1 MPTGTHQP
9 RHFTVV
15 GAGIVGVCCAC
26 ALLRDG
32 HRVTLIDRDEPG
44 RGCSYGNGGIIQV
57 GASVPVATPGVLRQ
71 VPRMLLDPNGPLVIR
86 WPCLPRLA
94 PYLLRYIAAARPDRV
109 ERISVAIAALLDVAL
124 DAFREMLGAAGA
136 LDAIAHTGELYV
148 YQTELA
154 YRAARAAHDMR
165 RRRGVR
171 VEELSAD
178 EVRRLVPAIAPSVRR
193 GVFLPDCMTAADPFH
208 LTTRLVEAFRR
219 DGGVVLRET
228 LRDIELA
235 SDRRMTLLTDAGRH
249 DVDRVVLATG
259 AWSRR
264 WAAKLGARIP
274 MDTERGYHVM
284 LSDPGI
290 DLRIPV
296 LSGDHRFGVTPMAEG
311 IRVAGTAELA
321 GLDAQ
326 PNYRRAE
333 MLVPMAEALLPGLRT
348 DTHDNWMGH
357 RPSTPD
363 SLPVIGRSPRVPEAF
378 FAFGHGHLGLT
389 LGPITGKLVADLAAG
404 RPSTVDMAPYAA
416 ERFRSG
422 VRSLP

>member
-1 MPTGTHQP
+1 MGASGHGR

-15 GAGIVGVCCAC
+15 GAGIVGVCCAFS
-26 ALLRDG
+26 LLRDG

-57 GASVPVATPGVLRQ
+57 GASVPVATPGVLLQ

-86 WPCLPRLA
+86 WSCLPRLT
-94 PYLLRYIAAARPDRV
+94 PYLLRFIAAARPERV
-109 ERISVAIAALLDVAL
+109 ERISVAIAALLDRAI
-124 DAFREMLGAAGA
+124 DAVREMLGAAGA

-148 YQTELA
+148 YQSETA
-154 YRAARAAHDMR
+154 YQAARTAHDMR

-178 EVRRLVPAIAPSVRR
+178 EVRHLVPAITPSVRR
-193 GVFLPDCMTAADPFH
+193 GVFLPDCMTTASPFH

-228 LRDIELA
+228 LRDIEMA
-235 SDRRMTLLTDAGRH
+235 SDRRMALLTDAGRH
-249 DVDRVVLATG
+249 DVDRLVLATG

-296 LSGDHRFGVTPMAEG
+296 LSGDHRFGVTPMAGG

-321 GLDAQ
+321 SLHAP

-333 MLVPMAEALLPGLRT
+333 MLLPMAEALFPGLRT
-348 DTHDNWMGH
+348 KPHENWMGH

-363 SLPVIGRSPRVPEAF
+363 SLPVIGRSPRLPEAF

-389 LGPITGKLVADLAAG
+389 LGPITGMVVADLAAG
-404 RPSTVDMAPYAA
+404 RPPPVDMAPYAA
-416 ERFRSG
+416 ERFR
-422 VRSLP
+422 

>member
-1 MPTGTHQP
+1 MGASGHGR

-15 GAGIVGVCCAC
+15 GAGIVGVCCAF

-71 VPRMLLDPNGPLVIR
+71 IPRMLLDPNGPLVIR

-94 PYLLRYIAAARPDRV
+94 PYLLRFIAAARPDRV
-109 ERISVAIAALLDVAL
+109 ERISVAIAALLDRAI
-124 DAFREMLGAAGA
+124 DAVRELLGAAEA

-148 YQTELA
+148 YQTESA

-178 EVRRLVPAIAPSVRR
+178 EVRQLEPAIAPSVRC
-193 GVFLPDCMTAADPFH
+193 GVFLPDCMTAANPFH
-208 LTTRLVEAFRR
+208 LTTRLVEAYRR
-219 DGGVVLRET
+219 DGGAVLRET
-228 LRDIELA
+228 LRDIEMA
-235 SDRRMTLLTDAGRH
+235 PDRRMALLTDAGRH
-249 DVDRVVLATG
+249 DVDRLVLATG

-296 LSGDHRFGVTPMAEG
+296 LSGDHRFGVTPMAGG

-321 GLDAQ
+321 GLDAP

-333 MLVPMAEALLPGLRT
+333 MLLPMAEALLPGLRT
-348 DTHDNWMGH
+348 NPHENWMGH

-363 SLPVIGRSPRVPEAF
+363 SLPVIGRAPQLPNAF

-404 RPSTVDMAPYAA
+404 RPPPVDMAPYAA
-416 ERFRSG
+416 ERFR
-422 VRSLP
+422 

>member
-1 MPTGTHQP
+1 MSEGTHRR

-15 GAGIVGVCCAC
+15 GAGVVGVCCAF

-44 RGCSYGNGGIIQV
+44 RGCSYGNGGIIQI

-86 WPCLPRLA
+86 WPCLPRLT
-94 PYLLRYIAAARPDRV
+94 PYLLRFIAAARPDRV
-109 ERISVAIAALLDVAL
+109 ERISVAIAALLDRAI
-124 DAFREMLGAAGA
+124 DAFREMLGAAEA
-136 LDAIAHTGELYV
+136 LDAIARTGELYV
-148 YQTELA
+148 YQSETA
-154 YRAARAAHDMR
+154 YRAARSAHDMR
-165 RRRGVR
+165 RRRGVHI
-171 VEELSAD
+171 EELSAD
-178 EVRRLVPAIAPSVRR
+178 EVRQLVPAVALSVRR
-193 GVFLPDCMTAADPFH
+193 GVFLPDCMTVANPFH

-219 DGGVVLRET
+219 DGGTVLRET
-228 LRDIELA
+228 VRDIEVD
-235 SDRRMTLLTDAGRH
+235 SDRHVTLLTDAGRH
-249 DVDRVVLATG
+249 GVDRLVLATG

-274 MDTERGYHVM
+274 MDSERGYHVM

-296 LSGDHRFGVTPMAEG
+296 LSGDHRFGITPMADG

-321 GLDAQ
+321 GLEAP

-333 MLVPMAEALLPGLRT
+333 MLIPMAEALLPGLRT
-348 DTHDNWMGH
+348 NPHENWMGH

-363 SLPVIGRSPRVPEAF
+363 SLPVIGRAPRIPGAY

-389 LGPITGKLVADLAAG
+389 LGPITGKLIADLAG
-404 RPSTVDMAPYAA
+404 ERSSQVDMTPYAA
-416 ERFRSG
+416 ERFQRG
-422 VRSLP
+422 DDR

>member
-1 MPTGTHQP
+1 MSADTDRRRQ
-9 RHFTVV
+9 FTVV
-15 GAGIVGVCCAC
+15 GAGIVGVCCAW

-86 WPCLPRLA
+86 WPHLPRLT
-94 PYLLRYIAAARPDRV
+94 PYLLRFIAAARPDRV
-109 ERISVAIAALLDVAL
+109 ERISVAIAALLDRAI
-124 DAFREMLGAAGA
+124 DAVREMLGAAGA
-136 LDAIAHTGELYV
+136 LDAVTHTGELYV
-148 YQTELA
+148 YQSETA
-154 YRAARAAHDMR
+154 YRTARTAHDMR

-178 EVRRLVPAIAPSVRR
+178 EVRQLVPAIAPSVRR
-193 GVFLPDCMTAADPFH
+193 GVFLPDCMTAADPFR

-228 LRDIELA
+228 LCGIETA

-249 DVDRVVLATG
+249 DVDRLVLATG

-296 LSGDHRFGVTPMAEG
+296 LSGDHRFGVTPMADG

-321 GLDAQ
+321 GLEAPPD
-326 PNYRRAE
+326 YRRAE
-333 MLVPMAEALLPGLRT
+333 MLLPMAEALLPGLRT
-348 DTHDNWMGH
+348 KPHENWMGH

-363 SLPVIGRSPRVPEAF
+363 SLPVIGRPPEFPEAF

-389 LGPITGKLVADLAAG
+389 LGPITGRLVADLAAG
-404 RPSTVDMAPYAA
+404 RPPPVDMAPYAA

>member
-1 MPTGTHQP
+1 MSEGTHRR

-15 GAGIVGVCCAC
+15 GAGIVGVCCAF
-26 ALLRDG
+26 ALRRDG

-44 RGCSYGNGGIIQV
+44 RGCSYGNGGIVQI

-86 WPCLPRLA
+86 WPYLPRLT
-94 PYLLRYIAAARPDRV
+94 PYLLRFIAAARPDRV
-109 ERISVAIAALLDVAL
+109 ERISVAIAALLDGAIE
-124 DAFREMLGAAGA
+124 AFREILGAAGA
-136 LDAIAHTGELYV
+136 LDTIAHTGELYV
-148 YQTELA
+148 YQSEAA
-154 YRAARAAHDMR
+154 YRAARGGHDMR

-178 EVRRLVPAIAPSVRR
+178 EVRQLVPALTPSVRR
-193 GVFLPDCMTAADPFH
+193 GVLLPDCMTVANPFH

-219 DGGVVLRET
+219 DGGAVLRET
-228 LRDIELA
+228 LRDIETG
-235 SDRRMTLLTDAGRH
+235 SDRRVTLLTDAGRH
-249 DVDRVVLATG
+249 EVDRLVLATG
-259 AWSRR
+259 AWSKR

-274 MDTERGYHVM
+274 MDTERGYHLI

-296 LSGDHRFGVTPMAEG
+296 LSGDHRFGVTPMADG

-321 GLDAQ
+321 GLEAP

-333 MLVPMAEALLPGLRT
+333 MLIPLAKALLPDLRT
-348 DTHDNWMGH
+348 PDPRDVSPNLWMGH

-363 SLPVIGRSPRVPEAF
+363 SLPVIGSAPRIPNAF
-378 FAFGHGHLGLT
+378 LAFGHGHLGLT
-389 LGPITGKLVADLAAG
+389 LGPLTGKLVADLAAG
-404 RPSTVDMAPYAA
+404 RPPPVDMEPYAA
-416 ERFRSG
+416 ARFR
-422 VRSLP
+422 

>member
-86 WPCLPRLA
+86 WPYLPRLT
-94 PYLLRYIAAARPDRV
+94 PYLLRFIASARPDRV
-109 ERISVAIAALLDVAL
+109 ERISVAIAALLDGAIG
-124 DAFREMLGAAGA
+124 AFREMLGAAGA
-136 LDAIAHTGELYV
+136 LDAIAATGELYV
-148 YQTELA
+148 YQSETA
-154 YRAARAAHDMR
+154 YRAARAAHDLR

-178 EVRRLVPAIAPSVRR
+178 EVRQLVPALAPSVRR
-193 GVFLPDCMTAADPFH
+193 GVFLPDCMTATNPFH
-208 LTTRLVEAFRR
+208 LTTRLVNAFRR

-228 LRDIELA
+228 LRDIEMA
-235 SDRRMTLLTDAGRH
+235 SDRRVTLLTGAGRH
-249 DVDRVVLATG
+249 EVDRLVLATG
-259 AWSRR
+259 AWSGR

-290 DLRIPV
+290 DLRVPV
-296 LSGDHRFGVTPMAEG
+296 LSGDHRFGITSMVDG

-321 GLDAQ
+321 GLEAP

-348 DTHDNWMGH
+348 KPHENWMGH

-363 SLPVIGRSPRVPEAF
+363 SLPVIARAPRIPDVF

-389 LGPITGKLVADLAAG
+389 LGPLTGKLIADLAAG
-404 RPSTVDMAPYAA
+404 RPPPVDMAPYAA
-416 ERFRSG
+416 ERFQ
-422 VRSLP
+422 

>member
-1 MPTGTHQP
+1 MSGDAHRR

-15 GAGIVGVCCAC
+15 GAGIVGVCCAF

-44 RGCSYGNGGIIQV
+44 RGCSFGNGGIIQI

-86 WPCLPRLA
+86 WPWLPRST
-94 PYLLRYIAAARPDRV
+94 PYLLRFVAAARPARV
-109 ERISVAIAALLDVAL
+109 ERISVAIAALLDRAI
-124 DAFREMLGAAGA
+124 DAFTEMLGAAGA
-136 LDAIAHTGELYV
+136 LDAISRTGELYV
-148 YQTELA
+148 YQSEST
-154 YRAARAAHDMR
+154 YRAAQAAHDMR
-165 RRRGVR
+165 RRRGVC

-193 GVFLPDCMTAADPFH
+193 GVFLPECMTATNPFH

-219 DGGVVLRET
+219 DGGAVLRET
-228 LRDIELA
+228 LRDIEVD
-235 SDRRMTLLTDAGRH
+235 SDHRMTLLTDAGRH
-249 DVDRVVLATG
+249 DVDRLVLATG
-259 AWSRR
+259 AWSGR

-290 DLRIPV
+290 DLRTPV
-296 LSGDHRFGVTPMAEG
+296 LSGDHRFGITPMTDG

-321 GLDAQ
+321 GLEAP

-333 MLVPMAEALLPGLRT
+333 MLIPMAEALLPGLRT
-348 DTHDNWMGH
+348 NPHENWMGH

-363 SLPVIGRSPRVPEAF
+363 SLPVIGRSPRFPEVF

-389 LGPITGKLVADLAAG
+389 LGPITGRLVADLAAG
-404 RPSTVDMAPYAA
+404 RPPSVDMAPCAA
-416 ERFRSG
+416 ERFR
-422 VRSLP
+422 

>member
-1 MPTGTHQP
+1 MSEGTHRR

-15 GAGIVGVCCAC
+15 GAGVVGVCCAF

-32 HRVTLIDRDEPG
+32 YRVTLIDRDEPG
-44 RGCSYGNGGIIQV
+44 RGCSYGNGGIIQI

-86 WPCLPRLA
+86 WPCLPRLT
-94 PYLLRYIAAARPDRV
+94 PYLLRFIAAARPERV
-109 ERISVAIAALLDVAL
+109 ERISVALAALLDRAI

-136 LDAIAHTGELYV
+136 LDAIARTGELYV
-148 YQTELA
+148 YQSETA
-154 YRAARAAHDMR
+154 YQAARAAHDLR
-165 RRRGVR
+165 RRRGAR
-171 VEELSAD
+171 VEELSVD
-178 EVRRLVPAIAPSVRR
+178 EVRQLVPAITPSVRH
-193 GVFLPDCMTAADPFH
+193 GVFLPDCMTAADPFR
-208 LTTRLVEAFRR
+208 LTTRLVGAFRR
-219 DGGVVLRET
+219 DGGAVLRET
-228 LRDIELA
+228 LRDIEVN
-235 SDRRMTLLTDAGRH
+235 SDRHLTLLTDAGRH
-249 DVDRVVLATG
+249 EADRLVLATG

-296 LSGDHRFGVTPMAEG
+296 LSGDHRFGVTPMADG

-321 GLDAQ
+321 GLDAP

-333 MLVPMAEALLPGLRT
+333 MLIPLAKALLPDLRAP
-348 DTHDNWMGH
+348 DRGDVSPDLWMGH

-363 SLPVIGRSPRVPEAF
+363 SLPVIGPAPRNPNAF

-389 LGPITGKLVADLAAG
+389 LGPLTGKLVADLAAG
-404 RPSTVDMAPYAA
+404 RPPAVDMEPYAA
-416 ERFRSG
+416 ARFR
-422 VRSLP
+422 

>member
-1 MPTGTHQP
+1 MPGDTHRP
-9 RHFTVV
+9 RHCTVV
-15 GAGIVGVCCAC
+15 GAGIVGVCCAF

-44 RGCSYGNGGIIQV
+44 RGCSFGNGGIIQV

-86 WPCLPRLA
+86 WPYLPRLT
-94 PYLLRYIAAARPDRV
+94 PYLLRFIAAARPDRV
-109 ERISVAIAALLDVAL
+109 ERISVAIAALLDGAIE
-124 DAFREMLGAAGA
+124 AFREMLGAAGA

-148 YQTELA
+148 YQSETA

-178 EVRRLVPAIAPSVRR
+178 EVRQLVPAIAPSVRR
-193 GVFLPDCMTAADPFH
+193 GVFLPDCMTATNPFH

-228 LRDIELA
+228 LRDIETD
-235 SDRRMTLLTDAGRH
+235 SGRRVTLLTDVGRH
-249 DVDRVVLATG
+249 DVDRLVLATG

-274 MDTERGYHVM
+274 MDTERGYHAM

-290 DLRIPV
+290 DLRVPV
-296 LSGDHRFGVTPMAEG
+296 LSGDHRFAVTPMADG

-321 GLDAQ
+321 GLEAPPD
-326 PNYRRAE
+326 YRRAG
-333 MLVPMAEALLPGLRT
+333 MLLPMAEALLPGLRT
-348 DTHDNWMGH
+348 RPHECWMGH

-363 SLPVIGRSPRVPEAF
+363 SLPVIGRSQQFPEAF

-389 LGPITGKLVADLAAG
+389 LGPIAGKLVADLVAA
-404 RPSTVDMAPYAA
+404 RPLSVDMEPYAA
-416 ERFRSG
+416 ERFR
-422 VRSLP
+422 

>member
-1 MPTGTHQP
+1 MSEGTHRR

-15 GAGIVGVCCAC
+15 GAGIVGVCCAF
-26 ALLRDG
+26 ALRRDG
-32 HRVTLIDRDEPG
+32 HRVTLMDRDEPG
-44 RGCSYGNGGIIQV
+44 RGCSYGNGGIVQI

-86 WPCLPRLA
+86 WPYLPRLT
-94 PYLLRYIAAARPDRV
+94 PYLLRFIAAARPERV
-109 ERISVAIAALLDVAL
+109 EQISVALAALLDGAIE
-124 DAFREMLGAAGA
+124 AFREMLGAAGA

-148 YQTELA
+148 NQSEAA
-154 YRAARAAHDMR
+154 YRAARGGHDIR

-178 EVRRLVPAIAPSVRR
+178 EVRQLVPALTPSVRR
-193 GVFLPDCMTAADPFH
+193 GVLLPDCMTVANPFH

-219 DGGVVLRET
+219 DGGAVLRET
-228 LRDIELA
+228 LRDIETG
-235 SDRRMTLLTDAGRH
+235 SDRRVTLLTDAGRH
-249 DVDRVVLATG
+249 EVDRLVLATG
-259 AWSRR
+259 AWSKR

-274 MDTERGYHVM
+274 MDTERGYHLM

-296 LSGDHRFGVTPMAEG
+296 LSGDHRFGVTPMADG

-321 GLDAQ
+321 GLEAP

-333 MLVPMAEALLPGLRT
+333 MLIPLAKALLPDLRT
-348 DTHDNWMGH
+348 PDPRDVSPNLWMGH

-363 SLPVIGRSPRVPEAF
+363 SLPVIGSAPRIPNAF
-378 FAFGHGHLGLT
+378 LAFGHGHLGLT
-389 LGPITGKLVADLAAG
+389 LGPLTGKLVADLAAG
-404 RPSTVDMAPYAA
+404 RPPPVDMEPYAA
-416 ERFRSG
+416 ARFR
-422 VRSLP
+422 